1 MVLIL
6 LALARPAAS
15 FGHESESETGLSLDA
30 GLGHESESGHEIENE
45 TERKRETGT
54 EASRLQ
60 VATRDNPIVSQSSSH
75 DCGKLY
81 NNYFVQQIICWT
93 LVVLATIG
101 HGLSHNRSGQVS
113 TETNRAETD
122 RSGRI

>member
-1 MVLIL
+1 MAVVLIL

-30 GLGHESESGHEIENE
+30 GLGHEGESGHEIENE

-60 VATRDNPIVSQSSSH
+60 VATRDSPIVAKTTS
-75 DCGKLY
+75 
-81 NNYFVQQIICWT
+81 
-93 LVVLATIG
+93 VLND
-101 HGLSHNRSGQVS
+101 L
-113 TETNRAETD
+113 
-122 RSGRI
+122 